1 MPLPDLARA
10 HFNPNIKTMAVTL
23 AFDVYGTLIDTHGVV
38 SKLRE
43 FIGDNAQRFSQTWR
57 EKQLEYSFRRGLMQN
72 YAPFSICTAHAL
84 DYTCQYYDTPLTD
97 QEKQSLLNLY
107 SHLPAF
113 QDAKVGLKTLQN
125 ESYRCFAF
133 SNGLKNDV
141 ETVLKNAQLRQ
152 YFQDVISVDDLKSFK
167 PNPGVYSHFLRE
179 AGATSEE
186 SWLISSN
193 SFDVLGAISAGMN
206 AAWIKRMPSAIL
218 DPWGIE
224 PTLTIA
230 DMRDLCSSIRK
241 FK

>member
-1 MPLPDLARA
+1 
-10 HFNPNIKTMAVTL
+10 MAVTL

-72 YAPFSICTAHAL
+72 YAPFSICTEQSL
-84 DYTCQYYDTPLTD
+84 DYTCQYHNATLSID
-97 QEKQSLLNLY
+97 QKKDLLDLY
-107 SHLPAF
+107 NRLPAF
-113 QDAKVGLKTLQN
+113 QDAKEGLKTLQN

-133 SNGLKNDV
+133 SNGPKNDV

-167 PNPGVYSHFLRE
+167 PNPGVYSHFLRQ
-179 AGATSEE
+179 AGTTGAE

-193 SFDVLGAISAGMN
+193 SFDVLGAISAGMK
-206 AAWIKRMPSAIL
+206 AAWLKRASSAIL

-230 DMRDLCSSIRK
+230 DLRDLRSSIRQ